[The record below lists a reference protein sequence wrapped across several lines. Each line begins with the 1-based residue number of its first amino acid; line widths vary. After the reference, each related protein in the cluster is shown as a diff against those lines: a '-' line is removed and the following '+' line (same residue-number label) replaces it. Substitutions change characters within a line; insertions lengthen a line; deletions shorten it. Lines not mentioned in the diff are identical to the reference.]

1 MGGRTKPPYGN
12 FVPERRCALLRLR
25 SARAQR
31 ATPARSAAYGDAK
44 RAYFG
49 PFGPDFVKRIE
60 PSSVAANG
68 QKTRLF
74 EFSILVPVHHRA
86 SVGVGL

>member
-12 FVPERRCALLRLR
+12 FVPERRCALLRKR

-31 ATPARSAAYGDAK
+31 ATPARSEAYGDAK

-49 PFGPDFVKRIE
+49 PFGPDFVNRIE
-60 PSSVAANG
+60 RSSVGANG

-74 EFSILVPVHHRA
+74 EFSILVPAPHCPP
-86 SVGVGL
+86 VGVGL